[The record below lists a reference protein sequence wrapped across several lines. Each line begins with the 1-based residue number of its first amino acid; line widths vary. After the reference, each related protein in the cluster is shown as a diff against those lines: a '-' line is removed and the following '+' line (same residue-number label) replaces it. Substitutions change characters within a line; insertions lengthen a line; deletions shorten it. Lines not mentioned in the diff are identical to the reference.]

1 MEGKNKKSWKDID
14 IQQVLRELERD
25 FESIFESFSKLRI
38 AVFGDAMLDIY
49 LIGDTERISPEAPV
63 PVVSISK
70 VHSIPGGAANTSTNI
85 KKLGGGYVKLFSV
98 VGDDEEGRKLK
109 QILEEKGVSTFLVV
123 DGERPTTS
131 KTRVLAR
138 GQHVV
143 RIDREKTTPL
153 SEKLYERIKDE
164 FRKDEFDVVV
174 FSDYAKGFFT
184 EEIKDILEGNLCVCD
199 PKPKNVSLF
208 KGVEVILPNRKEAFE
223 IYEVIEKGKVA
234 LMEDEEKKKI
244 LPHIAEK
251 LSVYLGVPKVVITQ
265 GEEGMSVFHKGNFFH
280 VPAFAH
286 DVFDVTGAGDTVTSV
301 FSLCEGAKMPLE
313 VSAMLASLAASVK
326 VSHLGTYTPEKS
338 EVFRALKIAKNQ
350 LKNSL

>member
-1 MEGKNKKSWKDID
+1 MKGEGKKNWKDID
-14 IQQVLRELERD
+14 IRLVLDELERD
-25 FESIFESFSKLRI
+25 FDSIFASFSKLRI

-70 VHSIPGGAANTSTNI
+70 VYSIPGGAANTSTNI

-98 VGDDEEGRKLK
+98 VGNDDEGRKLK
-109 QILEEKGVSTFLVV
+109 QLLEEKEVSTFLVI
-123 DGERPTTS
+123 DEERPTTS

-143 RIDREKTTPL
+143 RIDREKTTPV
-153 SEKLYERIKDE
+153 SPKIYERIKNE
-164 FRKDEFDVVV
+164 FRKDKFDVVV

-184 EEIKDILEGNLCVCD
+184 EEIKDIVEGRLCVCD
-199 PKPKNVSLF
+199 PKPKNIFLF
-208 KGVEVILPNRKEAFE
+208 KGVDVVLPNRKEAFE
-223 IYEVIEKGKVA
+223 IYEIIEKGEIA
-234 LMEDEEKKKI
+234 LMDEERKKEL
-244 LPHIAEK
+244 LPHVAEK
-251 LSVYLGVPKVVITQ
+251 LSDFFGIPKVVITM
-265 GEEGMSVFHKGNFFH
+265 GEEGMGIFHRGEFFH

-301 FSLCEGAKMPLE
+301 FSLCEGVKIPSEM
-313 VSAMLASLAASVK
+313 SAVLASLAASVK
-326 VSHLGTYTPEKS
+326 VSHLGTYTPDKS

-350 LKNSL
+350 IKNSL